1 MDITCGFCNNKFI
14 LDKLHI
20 KREEAKENPIVKDII
35 SKVFGVNIS
44 ENTYEYFLYC
54 PKCHKKIARFDY

>member
-1 MDITCGFCNNKFI
+1 MNIECGFCKHEFT
-14 LDKLHI
+14 LDKIHI
-20 KREEAKENPIVKDII
+20 KKEQVKENPVVKDII